1 VPSGVTVNERASGK
15 NFMKGP
21 PTYIFYL
28 KGYFSAT
35 STHLLNF
42 FPTEMLF
49 TGHFRHFSY
58 HCKYINV
65 TRDAQPL
72 RLTTG
77 RIHLVL
83 IFTFKVHYFIVEAL
97 LSFAELSCV
106 S

>member
-1 VPSGVTVNERASGK
+1 VPSGVTVNERASDK
-15 NFMKGP
+15 NLH
-21 PTYIFYL
+21 IFFL
-28 KGYFSAT
+28 FEGLFFRQ
-35 STHLLNF
+35 LPRICLIF

-77 RIHLVL
+77 RMHLVL